1 MNKIKRNESLLIKGK
16 EINKY
21 SKLMDRLKKDIEDH
35 KKTKEIKKVKENVAE
50 TNTIIKQANIKQIED
65 IETTKLKRQFGY
77 RLTDFSN
84 SDIYDYIKLECNE
97 FTDEVET
104 IAKAIKTLTITESD
118 YLTPQEINNKIK
130 GVLKMTTINKE
141 GTTYVGTLTKEIIR
155 NKTNFIIDELTPARQ
170 QVFNELLINTETP
183 NTLRSIISITD
194 DEHVETIPAL
204 TYLKSKLEGKGI
216 ELKLNN
222 TNKTFLR
229 REGLIYTRISDT
241 IVHNSDKILDE
252 TLKEIFTQETIN
264 YESLLLLDKE
274 NESGLIDDN
283 NKDISL
289 YKQQIKKITH
299 SQIYA
304 GIRNAIKDIPQSFRH
319 TVSIVMNN
327 EHYETLINELAI
339 LQFGSLAIDL
349 PKLFNVTNVVITD
362 DAKDIFIGDFK
373 HGVYAKYRATSY
385 MQRKNAEHG
394 LYELGLHF
402 VFDIKVVPQLLRM
415 LVIE

>member
-35 KKTKEIKKVKENVAE
+35 KKTKEIKKVKENVVE

-170 QVFNELLINTETP
+170 LVFNELLINTETP

-319 TVSIVMNN
+319 NVSIVMNN

>member
-1 MNKIKRNESLLIKGK
+1 
-16 EINKY
+16 
-21 SKLMDRLKKDIEDH
+21 
-35 KKTKEIKKVKENVAE
+35 
-50 TNTIIKQANIKQIED
+50 
-65 IETTKLKRQFGY
+65 
-77 RLTDFSN
+77 
-84 SDIYDYIKLECNE
+84 
-97 FTDEVET
+97 
-104 IAKAIKTLTITESD
+104 
-118 YLTPQEINNKIK
+118 
-130 GVLKMTTINKE
+130 MTTINKE

-319 TVSIVMNN
+319 NVSIVMNN

-349 PKLFNVTNVVITD
+349 PKLFNVSNIVITD

>member
-21 SKLMDRLKKDIEDH
+21 SKLMDRLKNDIEDH
-35 KKTKEIKKVKENVAE
+35 KKTKEIKKVKENVVE
-50 TNTIIKQANIKQIED
+50 TNTIIKQIED
-65 IETTKLKRQFGY
+65 IEPTKLKRQFGY
-77 RLTDFSN
+77 RLTDFLN

-97 FTDEVET
+97 FIDEVET

-319 TVSIVMNN
+319 NVSIVMNN

>member
-35 KKTKEIKKVKENVAE
+35 KKTKEIKKVKENVVE
-50 TNTIIKQANIKQIED
+50 TNTIIKQVNIKQIED

-97 FTDEVET
+97 FTDEIET

-319 TVSIVMNN
+319 NVSIVMNN

-349 PKLFNVTNVVITD
+349 PKLFNVSNIVITD

>member
-21 SKLMDRLKKDIEDH
+21 SKLMDRLKNDIEDH

-97 FTDEVET
+97 FTDEIET

>member
-21 SKLMDRLKKDIEDH
+21 SKLMDRLKNDIEYH

-97 FTDEVET
+97 FTDEIET

>member
-35 KKTKEIKKVKENVAE
+35 KKTKEIKKVKENVVE

-319 TVSIVMNN
+319 NVSIVMNN
-327 EHYETLINELAI
+327 EHYETLINELTI

>member
-319 TVSIVMNN
+319 NVSIVMNN

-362 DAKDIFIGDFK
+362 DAKDLFIGDFK

>member
-1 MNKIKRNESLLIKGK
+1 
-16 EINKY
+16 
-21 SKLMDRLKKDIEDH
+21 MDRLKKDIEDH
-35 KKTKEIKKVKENVAE
+35 KKTKEIKKVKENVVE

-319 TVSIVMNN
+319 NVSIVMNN

>member
-35 KKTKEIKKVKENVAE
+35 KKTKEIKKVKENVVE

-319 TVSIVMNN
+319 NVSIVMNN

>member
-21 SKLMDRLKKDIEDH
+21 SKLMDRLKNDIEDH

-97 FTDEVET
+97 FTDEIET

-252 TLKEIFTQETIN
+252 TLKEIFTQETID

>member
-35 KKTKEIKKVKENVAE
+35 KKTKEIKKVKENVVE

-97 FTDEVET
+97 FTDEIET

-170 QVFNELLINTETP
+170 QVFNELLINNETP

-319 TVSIVMNN
+319 NVSIVMNN

-385 MQRKNAEHG
+385 MQRKNAEQG

>member
-35 KKTKEIKKVKENVAE
+35 KKTKEIKKIKENVVE

-319 TVSIVMNN
+319 NVSIVMNN

-362 DAKDIFIGDFK
+362 DAKDLFIGDFK

>member
-1 MNKIKRNESLLIKGK
+1 
-16 EINKY
+16 
-21 SKLMDRLKKDIEDH
+21 MDRLKNDIEDH

-97 FTDEVET
+97 FTDEIET

>member
-35 KKTKEIKKVKENVAE
+35 KKTKEIKKVKENVVE

-170 QVFNELLINTETP
+170 QVFNELLINTEIP

-319 TVSIVMNN
+319 NVSIVMNN